1 MPPTSTVST
10 PLEPPR
16 PRRRD
21 RPLRRLQVVWIALT
35 LAALALFAADLQ
47 VSAPSPGAVLK
58 ALALGFARPDFLALE
73 NLGQAMLLTLTVAF
87 GGVAIGAAAGFAMA
101 LAWNWRAVRVLS
113 LCLRSVHE
121 LIWALFI
128 ITVTGPVAIAAVMA
142 LALSYSGI
150 FAKVFGEI
158 LDEADPAPR
167 DALPGRGLTLSGLIY
182 AKLVPSLPAFW
193 SYFCYR
199 IECGIRS
206 SAVLGFVGLPT
217 LGFELDTLFKQGRYD
232 GAAAVLLLTY
242 ALIISQSLWLRRRLV
257 PLYVL
262 GALAYLA
269 ALSPGQVSG
278 FGLWQLLAVD
288 MVPAPLRGADLTA
301 AGTWGAFGDWLWR
314 LVSQQVL
321 PGAWATVLVSYL
333 AFVLCGIVALVAF
346 PLIVTA
352 LAGRIGAGLGHVAL
366 VIMRSTPEYMLVFV
380 GVQVLGPSMLPA
392 VLALGLHNGA
402 IIAHLVGRQA
412 EGMVP
417 TLRPDRPGGAGLYA
431 YELVPRVSSGLIAY
445 LFYRGEIILRES
457 MILGILGIAT
467 LGFYVD
473 SAIATLRFDRAALLV
488 VAMILLT
495 ALADWASRA
504 LRRRLKVGAV
514 STRPFC

>member
-1 MPPTSTVST
+1 MLPTSTISM
-10 PLEPPR
+10 PAEREAKPS
-16 PRRRD
+16 
-21 RPLRRLQVVWIALT
+21 LRRLQVVWIALT

-47 VSAPSPGAVLK
+47 ISAPSPGAVLK
-58 ALALGFARPDFLALE
+58 ALAMGFARPDFAALE
-73 NLGQAMLLTLTVAF
+73 NLGQALLLTLTVAF
-87 GGVAIGAAAGFAMA
+87 GGVAIGAVAGFAMA
-101 LAWNWRAVRVLS
+101 LLWGWRAVRMLS
-113 LCLRSVHE
+113 LSLRSVHE

-128 ITVTGPVAIAAVMA
+128 MTVTGPEPIAAVLA

-158 LDEADPAPR
+158 LDEADPRPR
-167 DALPGRGLTLSGLIY
+167 DALPGRGMTLSGLIY
-182 AKLVPSLPAFW
+182 ARLVPSLPAFW

-242 ALIISQSLWLRRRLV
+242 ALILSQSLWLRRRLV

-269 ALSPGQVSG
+269 SLSQGPVSAA
-278 FGLWQLLAVD
+278 GLWQLIGVD
-288 MVPAPLRGADLTA
+288 MVPAPLRGADPGA
-301 AGTWGAFGDWLWR
+301 AGTWRAFGDWLWR
-314 LVSQQVL
+314 LVSHEVL

-333 AFVLCGIVALVAF
+333 AFVLCGIIALFAF
-346 PLIVTA
+346 PLIVPA
-352 LAGRIGAGLGHVAL
+352 LAGRIGSGFGHVVL
-366 VIMRSTPEYMLVFV
+366 VILRSTPEYMLVFV
-380 GVQVLGPSMLPA
+380 GVQVFGPSMLPA

-402 IIAHLVGRQA
+402 IIAHLIGREA
-412 EGMVP
+412 TRIVP
-417 TLRPDRPGGAGLYA
+417 GLRPDRPKGAGLYA

-473 SAIATLRFDRAALLV
+473 SAIATLRFDRAAVLV
-488 VAMILLT
+488 VAMMLLT
-495 ALADWASRA
+495 ALVDWGSRA
-504 LRRRLKVGAV
+504 LRRRLRVGAV
-514 STRPFC
+514 STRPYC